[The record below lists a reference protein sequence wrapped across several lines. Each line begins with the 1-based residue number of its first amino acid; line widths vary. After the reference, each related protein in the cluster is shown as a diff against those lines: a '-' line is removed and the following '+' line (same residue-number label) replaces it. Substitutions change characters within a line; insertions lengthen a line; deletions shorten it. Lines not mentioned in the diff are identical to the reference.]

1 MTADLQRIRE
11 ATDIRELIGGVVKLR
26 KLPGHVGLG
35 LCPFHNEK
43 TPSFRVNLPGHRYA
57 GRFRCHGCGERGD
70 VLDFI
75 RKLEGI
81 SLQDAVRRLAADAG
95 IPLDGR
101 PETREERE
109 QRLRDREERE
119 MCAWYFREQW
129 KLARRG
135 LNRAMEQN
143 PQIEYAPI
151 GWAEGSRSGGEVLS
165 MNLAAELSEFYGR
178 RLRWIESNRDTAAGM
193 GEFRAAKV
201 PASQYRAHL
210 ARKERLRKAQAE
222 FADLVLFAPLSKV

>member
-1 MTADLQRIRE
+1 MTVDLARIRE
-11 ATDIRELIGGVVKLR
+11 ATDIRELIGGVVKL
-26 KLPGHVGLG
+26 KNLPGHVASG
-35 LCPFHNEK
+35 LCPFHDEK
-43 TPSFRVNLPGHRYA
+43 TPSFRVNLPGHRFA

-70 VLDFI
+70 VLDFV

-95 IPLDGR
+95 IPIDGR

-109 QRLRDREERE
+109 QRLRDREERD
-119 MCAWYFREQW
+119 MCAWYFREEW

-151 GWAEGSRSGGEVLS
+151 GWTGGKRSGGELVS
-165 MNLAAELSEFYGR
+165 MNLAAELAEFYGA
-178 RLRWIESNRDTAAGM
+178 RLRWIEANRATDAGLR
-193 GEFRAAKV
+193 EFRAAKV

-210 ARKERLRKAQAE
+210 ARKDRLHKAQSD
-222 FADLVLFAPLSKV
+222 FADLVLSAPLSKV